1 MSAISRGEGL
11 KHPGL
16 PGVTVYPFSDAVGR
30 GTPQEVLVEMTP
42 NVTIPLHSHTVDAK
56 MMIVNGEARVLSS
69 DPELDGQIVRPGDI
83 VFFERDVAHGF
94 AAFDRGM
101 AFVSRNGGI
110 VATDHNVWD
119 IVFA

>member
-11 KHPGL
+11 NHPRL
-16 PGVTVYPFSDAVGR
+16 PGVTVYPFSDALSR
-30 GTPQEVLVEMTP
+30 GTPQEVLVEITA
-42 NVTIPLHSHTVDAK
+42 NVSIPLHSHTVDAR

-69 DPELDGQIVRPGDI
+69 DPNLHGQIVRPGDV
-83 VFFERDVAHGF
+83 VFFERDVDHGF
-94 AAFDRGM
+94 AALDHGM

-110 VATDHNVWD
+110 VAPDHDAWD